1 MTHDPNLDELHDRLD
16 DLLQNDARLLVRV
29 VDVQPATD
37 GSSQPG
43 TAAVGVMSC
52 GMTPLQALS
61 VMAGL
66 LPDIVA
72 QVGAQLREEH
82 LVGHLR
88 DDLERGVDALLDP
101 GTMGPDPAAPGR
113 EDDPR

>member
-1 MTHDPNLDELHDRLD
+1 MTHDPLDDLHDRLD
-16 DLLQNDARLLVRV
+16 ELMTDDAWLLVRV
-29 VDVQPATD
+29 VDVQPAPD
-37 GSSQPG
+37 GSSAPG

-66 LPDIVA
+66 LPDLVA
-72 QVGAQLREEH
+72 QVGAQAHTEH

-88 DDLERGVDALLDP
+88 DDLERGVDGLLDD
-101 GTMGPDPAAPGR
+101 GSGDRG
-113 EDDPR
+113 